1 MSATIRKVISV
12 GAETLAGKS
21 VAEPRTEASLL
32 LMHVLNRDR
41 TFLITHPEEIL
52 SADQLEQFRS
62 LVSRRAQGEPLQYIT
77 SHQEFFKLDFELT
90 PDVLIP
96 RPETELIVEVGLELL
111 KHEPAPILADIGTG
125 SGCIAISL
133 LHELPSARAVAVD
146 LSPAALAV
154 AAKNA
159 ERHEVI
165 NRLRL
170 VKSDLFSAI
179 DSGECFDVIVSNP
192 PYVPVDELTDL
203 QREVRQEPQAALDGG
218 ADGLAVIRRLL
229 NDAPK
234 FLRSGGYL
242 IFEIGIDQADAIK
255 KIVEQT
261 ALELVEMRKD
271 LQGIPRTVVLRK
283 GTHASGVLLLKA

>member
-1 MSATIRKVISV
+1 MSATIKSAISE
-12 GAETLAGKS
+12 GAETLA
-21 VAEPRTEASLL
+21 ASGVNESRSDAALL
-32 LMHVLNRDR
+32 LMHVLQSDR
-41 TFLITHPEEIL
+41 AFLVAHPERIL
-52 SADQLEQFRS
+52 SADQLERFRS

-111 KHEPAPILADIGTG
+111 KHKPAPTLADIGTG

-133 LHELPSARAVAVD
+133 LHELTNARAVAVD

-154 AAKNA
+154 ATKNA
-159 ERHEVI
+159 ARHQVI

-192 PYVPVDELTDL
+192 PYVPVDDL
-203 QREVRQEPQAALDGG
+203 MDLPREVRHEPQDALDGG
-218 ADGLAVIRRLL
+218 TDGLAVIRRLL

-242 IFEIGIDQADAIK
+242 VFEIGIDQAKGIK
-255 KIVEQT
+255 QIVEQT
-261 ALELVEMRKD
+261 AWELVEIRKD

-283 GTHASGVLLLKA
+283 N

>member
-1 MSATIRKVISV
+1 MSAKIKSAISE
-12 GAETLAGKS
+12 GAETLAATGVNES
-21 VAEPRTEASLL
+21 RSDAALL
-32 LMHVLNRDR
+32 LMHVLQCDR
-41 TFLITHPEEIL
+41 AFLIAHPERIL
-52 SADQLEQFRS
+52 LADQLERFRS

-111 KHEPAPILADIGTG
+111 KHEPAPALADIGTG

-133 LHELPSARAVAVD
+133 LYELPNARAVAVD
-146 LSPAALAV
+146 LSPTALAV
-154 AAKNA
+154 ATKNA
-159 ERHEVI
+159 ERHQVI

-179 DSGECFDVIVSNP
+179 DSKECFDVIVSNP

-203 QREVRQEPQAALDGG
+203 QREVRHEPQDALDGG

-255 KIVEQT
+255 QIVEQT
-261 ALELVEMRKD
+261 AWELVEIRKD

-283 GTHASGVLLLKA
+283 IS